1 MTNIKTAMIDPVEEA
16 NAIFN
21 MFDAKYPEEPENP
34 YLNSKPDDSIDD
46 IYTTIQLTYDEGHQY
61 IAELIGVRKTT
72 WGIKRIY
79 DLRQQHILEGCQKIQ
94 FSSALD
100 GSDKVDVYVQGTTWL
115 DIWKAA
121 DRAVCVSDENR
132 QVAIEGFR
140 HQLGESIAVVKGR
153 T

>member
-1 MTNIKTAMIDPVEEA
+1 MTNIKTAMIDSVEEA

-46 IYTTIQLTYDEGHQY
+46 IYTTIRLTYDEGHQY

-121 DRAVCVSDENR
+121 DRAVCASDENR

-140 HQLGESIAVVKGR
+140 HQLGESIAVVKVG